1 MPESPRRRSFGARLL
16 GSSARSARALAGAT
30 GIDTTIEA
38 ATEDAIV
45 GAMESA
51 AVERAL
57 VRLLEGPAFQDA
69 VAKALDSPAV
79 ERAVLEALD
88 SGLVDRVWEKLLA
101 SDEVQRLIERI
112 AEAPEVR
119 AAIASQGIGLIEDIG
134 RQLGGITR
142 DLDDAIERVVRRVLR
157 RSQRETRSNHAGLM
171 TRGLALGLDFAI
183 INLAFVGVSA
193 LIALIFGHA
202 DHTAAIVIGTSAWIV
217 IGSLYLTT
225 FWSLAGQ
232 SPGMRLLGIDIVTDD
247 GDRRIGLRR
256 AVRRLVGL
264 VLALLPLGLGL
275 VGVITRD
282 ERRGF
287 HDRLAGTDVIYVPR
301 AGFRAPADPLLDAS
315 A

>member
-1 MPESPRRRSFGARLL
+1 MPAMADPPRRRSFGARML
-16 GSSARSARALAGAT
+16 GSGARSARALAGAT

-45 GAMESA
+45 AAMESA

-88 SGLVDRVWEKLLA
+88 SGMVDRVWDKLLE

-134 RQLGGITR
+134 RQLGGISR
-142 DLDDAIERVVRRVLR
+142 NVDDGIERVVRRVLR
-157 RSQRETRSNHAGLM
+157 RPQRAERSNHAGLM
-171 TRGLALGLDFAI
+171 TRGLALLLDFGI
-183 INLAFVGVSA
+183 INLMFVGVSA
-193 LIALIFGHA
+193 LVALVFGQAH
-202 DHTAAIVIGTSAWIV
+202 HTAALVLGATFWIV
-217 IGSLYLTT
+217 TFAVYLTT

-232 SPGMRLLGIDIVTDD
+232 SPGMRLLGIDIVTWD

-264 VLALLPLGLGL
+264 VLALIPLGLGL
-275 VGVITRD
+275 IGVITRD

-301 AGFRAPADPLLDAS
+301 AGVRGPVAPS

>member
-1 MPESPRRRSFGARLL
+1 MPAMADPPPRRSFGARML
-16 GSSARSARALAGAT
+16 GSGARSARALAGAT

-45 GAMESA
+45 GAMQSA

-88 SGLVDRVWEKLLA
+88 SGLVDRVWDKLLE

-119 AAIASQGIGLIEDIG
+119 AAIASQGIGLLEDIG
-134 RQLGGITR
+134 RQLGGISR
-142 DLDDAIERVVRRVLR
+142 NIDDAIERVVRRVLR
-157 RSQRETRSNHAGLM
+157 RPQRAERSNHAGLM
-171 TRGLALGLDFAI
+171 TRGLALLLDFGI
-183 INLAFVGVSA
+183 INLAFVGLSA
-193 LIALIFGHA
+193 LVALVFGQSH
-202 DHTAAIVIGTSAWIV
+202 HTAAIVIGVSFWLVTFCV
-217 IGSLYLTT
+217 YLTT

-232 SPGMRLLGIDIVTDD
+232 TPGMRLLGIDIVTED

-264 VLALLPLGLGL
+264 VLALIPLGLGL
-275 VGVITRD
+275 IGVILRD

-287 HDRLAGTDVIYVPR
+287 HDRLAQTDVIYVPR
-301 AGFRAPADPLLDAS
+301 GRARA
-315 A
+315 